1 MAPEDAAKEKPGMES
16 PPPWSLSLLLRP
28 AVAVP
33 VLSARLRLPNPIC
46 AALADCRMM
55 PAEVPGRC
63 CMNCRRAAGFA
74 FNFFTASCRFHAF
87 NSAITFSRE
96 AFSS

>member
-1 MAPEDAAKEKPGMES
+1 MGRARRAGGPPRAGAVGGRWLAPEDAAKEKPGMES

-46 AALADCRMM
+46 AAL
-55 PAEVPGRC
+55 
-63 CMNCRRAAGFA
+63 
-74 FNFFTASCRFHAF
+74 
-87 NSAITFSRE
+87 
-96 AFSS
+96 

>member
-1 MAPEDAAKEKPGMES
+1 LAPEDAAKEKPGMES

-46 AALADCRMM
+46 AAL
-55 PAEVPGRC
+55 
-63 CMNCRRAAGFA
+63 
-74 FNFFTASCRFHAF
+74 
-87 NSAITFSRE
+87 
-96 AFSS
+96 